1 MNDEIRA
8 TGDENAVLIAVQG
21 IMLNSFIE
29 FREWLYGNAKFPCD
43 LSNVPGENCQQN
55 DTANCNYCFDLKFIL
70 KVRLKFL

>member
-8 TGDENAVLIAVQG
+8 TGDANAVLIAVQG

-43 LSNVPGENCQQN
+43 LSNVPGKKQRN
-55 DTANCNYCFDLKFIL
+55 DSPQVIMTSLI
-70 KVRLKFL
+70 